1 MKKNRIK
8 IHIRN
13 NHWKEGFL
21 PCDLEGEKHSKITKE
36 EFEKGL
42 NKYPEIRDKIDYL
55 VDWDEDNYISFMK
68 DADILLGWQ
77 FPTQN
82 FKDIAPNLK
91 WIHVS
96 SAGVNHLS
104 PFDWMKEDLVLT
116 NSSGVHAKKA
126 GEFGLMSILMLQN
139 QITRIVTN
147 QKNKKFVTLFSKPI
161 AGLKVVVVGTGSLGG
176 SMIKHISKL
185 GAEVIGVNRKG
196 NEVEGCSKVITFDK
210 IDEVLPVADFL
221 YLAVPETEETIGLID
236 RTRLDSL
243 KHTCGIV
250 NIGRQSVLDYEAL
263 KNKLEKNEIAG
274 AILDVFSQEP
284 IPKNSKLWDVP
295 NLVITPHISS
305 DSQGNYIEMVLKIFF
320 KNLKLF
326 IENKELINQIDKKL
340 GY

>member
-1 MKKNRIK
+1 MSKIK

-13 NHWKEGFL
+13 NHWKEDFL
-21 PCDLEGEKHSKITKE
+21 PCDQEGEKHSTITREK
-36 EFEKGL
+36 FEKGL
-42 NKYPEIRDKIDYL
+42 SQYSEIKDKIEYL
-55 VDWDEDNYISFMK
+55 IDWDEDNYLSSMK

-77 FPTQN
+77 FPTKN
-82 FKDIAPNLK
+82 ISAIAPKLK

-104 PFDWMKEDLVLT
+104 PFDWMKEDLILT

-147 QKNKKFVTLFSKPI
+147 QKNKKFVTLLSKPI
-161 AGLKVVVVGTGSLGG
+161 EGFKVVVVGTGSLGG

-196 NEVEGCSKVITFDK
+196 NDVEGCSKVITFDK
-210 IDEVLPVADFL
+210 IDEVLPIADFL
-221 YLAVPETEETIGLID
+221 YLAVPETEETKGLINKE
-236 RTRLDSL
+236 RLNSL
-243 KHTCGIV
+243 KPTCGIV

-263 KNKLEKNEIAG
+263 RIKLEKNEIAG
-274 AILDVFSQEP
+274 VILDVFSHEP
-284 IPKNSKLWDVP
+284 IPKDSNLWDTP
-295 NLVITPHISS
+295 NLIITPHISS
-305 DSQGNYIEMVLKIFF
+305 DSQDNYIEMVLKIFF

-326 IENKELINQIDKKL
+326 IENKELINQIDRKL